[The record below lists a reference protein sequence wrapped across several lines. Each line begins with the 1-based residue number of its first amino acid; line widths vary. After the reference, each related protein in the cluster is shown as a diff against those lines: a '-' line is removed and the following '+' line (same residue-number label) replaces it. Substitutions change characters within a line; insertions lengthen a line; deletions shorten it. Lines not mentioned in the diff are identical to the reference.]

1 MHSVLEGVVKSM
13 FYRWFDQE
21 NSRMECSLR
30 HHMQQ
35 IDKRILNI
43 RPPKYVPT
51 APRSIYTWKTWRAHE
66 YLSFIIYYS
75 LPVFIDIM
83 PDTTH
88 FEHLVKLVVFLEIIL
103 SREIKKSDL
112 NYAEKIIFEFVKDFN
127 KIYSESSMLS
137 GVHELLHLVDCTK
150 YFGPLNLINLFPYEE
165 LNRKCIGVIHGRDL
179 IGEELI
185 KMFRLIQCLAS
196 TVSTFERESKL
207 IDFIKKQLMFKTSNR
222 KRINLPNAKI
232 VVKLLSKKEILDEPN
247 ILNTIHK
254 KIHFQLEDIFVFT
267 KIDVNGIIYTS
278 SKFDTKYCD
287 SCFYTTDGIF
297 GNIEYFF
304 NHNDKFYVIAKQI
317 NRLYNPFYWNEES
330 PQQKASIS
338 YCCVTNNII
347 VEEIINLKK
356 CALIKIDENKFFI
369 STFNTSH
376 LFN

>member
-1 MHSVLEGVVKSM
+1 M
-13 FYRWFDQE
+13 F
-21 NSRMECSLR
+21 S
-30 HHMQQ
+30 
-35 IDKRILNI
+35 
-43 RPPKYVPT
+43 
-51 APRSIYTWKTWRAHE
+51 
-66 YLSFIIYYS
+66 
-75 LPVFIDIM
+75 
-83 PDTTH
+83 
-88 FEHLVKLVVFLEIIL
+88 
-103 SREIKKSDL
+103 
-112 NYAEKIIFEFVKDFN
+112 
-127 KIYSESSMLS
+127 
-137 GVHELLHLVDCTK
+137 
-150 YFGPLNLINLFPYEE
+150 
-165 LNRKCIGVIHGRDL
+165 
-179 IGEELI
+179 
-185 KMFRLIQCLAS
+185 LIQSLAS

-338 YCCVTNNII
+338 YCCITNNII